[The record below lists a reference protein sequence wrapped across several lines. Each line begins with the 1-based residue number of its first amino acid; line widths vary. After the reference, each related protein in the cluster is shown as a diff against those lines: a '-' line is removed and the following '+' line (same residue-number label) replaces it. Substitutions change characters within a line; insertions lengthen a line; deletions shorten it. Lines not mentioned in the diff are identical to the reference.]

1 MNASDRAKMAYSSP
15 ASPTR
20 TLRGTEYDA
29 FARITHRMKAAHGAG
44 TLGFP
49 ALALALQDNRALW
62 AVLAADVA
70 NDGNE
75 LPLTLRRQIFAL
87 ANFVNKFTS
96 RILTG
101 SAVAD
106 ALIDINM
113 AIMRGLR
120 REGVEE

>member
-1 MNASDRAKMAYSSP
+1 
-15 ASPTR
+15 
-20 TLRGTEYDA
+20 
-29 FARITHRMKAAHGAG
+29 MKAAHSAG

-70 NDGNE
+70 NDGNG